1 MTVELFDYRPVGD
14 ELSGTEQHAGQ
25 SHPGNDKDEDAAV
38 TARCAGGSDGTQAPY
53 RSGEM
58 DLLGRQKTR
67 VPISTGTERSPLE
80 IDRNLPLK
88 PPLSYGNGG
97 RFGMD
102 GNKNMDSRRSPQ
114 VSWRERG
121 LALGSLSC
129 GLLLTVAVVVF
140 GVRNLGLLVLA
151 LVGLAVTVGGL
162 WWVVT
167 ERMPR
172 RGFGI
177 AGGRRR

>member
-1 MTVELFDYRPVGD
+1 
-14 ELSGTEQHAGQ
+14 
-25 SHPGNDKDEDAAV
+25 
-38 TARCAGGSDGTQAPY
+38 
-53 RSGEM
+53 
-58 DLLGRQKTR
+58 
-67 VPISTGTERSPLE
+67 
-80 IDRNLPLK
+80 
-88 PPLSYGNGG
+88 
-97 RFGMD
+97 MD
-102 GNKNMDSRRSPQ
+102 GSANIDAGRSRR

-121 LALGSLSC
+121 LALGSLGC

-151 LVGLAVTVGGL
+151 LVGLAVTVSGL

-177 AGGRRR
+177 AGGIVGVILMALAIIWVTPHG